1 MFNQLIFFYFSL
13 IKELEKSSKSYV
25 LRKRSRLSS
34 EIQINVVFRIE
45 KLQFVMEPT
54 ESIWTLKQKIQHS
67 KGVSADQQNLTIE
80 GSHQPLVNMRTLL
93 DCGIG
98 SGSKLLHE
106 SDVCQHSATSANRHP
121 VPNLHDH

>member
-1 MFNQLIFFYFSL
+1 M
-13 IKELEKSSKSYV
+13 KELEKSSKSYV

-34 EIQINVVFRIE
+34 EMQINVVFRIE

-98 SGSKLLHE
+98 SGSTLLLE
-106 SDVCQHSATSANRHP
+106 SDVCQHKCKSSSSP
-121 VPNLHDH
+121 